1 MPQENVHVAR
11 SPEWSIAFDRSGEG
25 EPLLLVHANGMS
37 RIAWAPVLPLLRGE
51 RDIIVIDLPGHGES
65 PPVPGHISPAPPGI
79 AYLLVELLDELG
91 IERTHVAGN
100 SLGGWTALE
109 LARLGRARSVVALG
123 PAGLWTR
130 GPIKPLVTLSLAH
143 RAVRRWA
150 GLTRR
155 ALRTDIG
162 RRVLLGHAFGDPGR
176 VPAADAVML
185 AEALARA
192 SGFHPGLV
200 ATHMGRF
207 EGGRAIEV
215 PVAIVF
221 GQRDRVVPAS
231 ARRRDELP
239 AHTRWYE
246 PPGLGHVPMWDDPE
260 LVARIIL
267 GG

>member
-1 MPQENVHVAR
+1 
-11 SPEWSIAFDRSGEG
+11 
-25 EPLLLVHANGMS
+25 MS
-37 RIAWAPVLPLLRGE
+37 RIAWTPVLALLRGE
-51 RDIIVIDLPGHGES
+51 RDVVVIDLPGHGDS

-91 IERTHVAGN
+91 IERAHVAGN
-100 SLGGWTALE
+100 SIGGWTALE

-123 PAGLWTR
+123 PAGLWAR
-130 GPIKPLVTLSLAH
+130 GPIRPLVALSLTH
-143 RAVRRWA
+143 RAARRWGDLA
-150 GLTRR
+150 PRV
-155 ALRTDIG
+155 LRTDIG
-162 RRVLLGHAFGDPGR
+162 RRVLLRHAFGDPRR
-176 VPAADAVML
+176 VPAADAAML
-185 AEALARA
+185 VKALAHA
-192 SGFHPGLV
+192 SGFHPALV
-200 ATHMGRF
+200 AAHMSRF
-207 EGGRAIEV
+207 EGGRAIEL
-215 PVAIVF
+215 PVTIVF